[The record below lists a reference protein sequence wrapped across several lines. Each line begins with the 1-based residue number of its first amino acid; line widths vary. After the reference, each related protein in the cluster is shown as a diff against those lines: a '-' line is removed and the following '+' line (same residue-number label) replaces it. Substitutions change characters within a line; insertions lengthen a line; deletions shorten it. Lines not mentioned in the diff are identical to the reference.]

1 MNLIALAAALGAG
14 VLTVL
19 SPCVLPILPIVFG
32 AAADRSRLGPLAL
45 ALGLAASFTAAGLFL
60 ATVGFSLGVDE
71 TLFHRIAGVL
81 AVALGLVLLVPR
93 LQLALEA
100 GLGPFSSWTSGRI
113 AGFGASGAAGQAG
126 LGLVLGAVW
135 SPCVGP
141 TLGAASV
148 LASQG
153 KDLPTVASTMAVFGL
168 GAAAPLL
175 LIGSAS
181 RAALLRWR
189 GGLAAVGRVGKP
201 LFGAF
206 MLAAGVLAL
215 TGADRAVEAILIQA
229 SPGWL
234 TRLTTTL

>member
-1 MNLIALAAALGAG
+1 MNLITLAAALGAG
-14 VLTVL
+14 LLTVL

-45 ALGLAASFTAAGLFL
+45 AAGLATSFTAAGLFL
-60 ATVGFSLGVDE
+60 ATVGFGLGLDG
-71 TLFHRIAGVL
+71 TLFHRVAGVL
-81 AVALGLVLLVPR
+81 ALAVGSVLLVPR
-93 LQLALEA
+93 LQAGLEA
-100 GLGPFSSWTSGRI
+100 GLGPFSRWASGRV
-113 AGFGASGAAGQAG
+113 AGIGTSGAAGQAG

-153 KDLPTVASTMAVFGL
+153 KDLLAVTATMAVFGL

-175 LIGSAS
+175 LVGSAS
-181 RAALLRWR
+181 RVAIQRWR
-189 GGLAAVGRVGKP
+189 AGLAAIGRWGKP

-206 MLAAGVLAL
+206 MLAAGALAL
-215 TGADRAVEAILIQA
+215 TGADRTIEALLIQA
-229 SPGWL
+229 SPEGL